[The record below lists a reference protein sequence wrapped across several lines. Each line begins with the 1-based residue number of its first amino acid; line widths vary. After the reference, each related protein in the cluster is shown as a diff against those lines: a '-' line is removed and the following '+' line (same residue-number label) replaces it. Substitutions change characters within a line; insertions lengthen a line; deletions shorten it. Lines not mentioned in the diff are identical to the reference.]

1 MADKLFGNS
10 DKAVSLEDLE
20 GSQTEVSDQELQTG
34 VQDEQQSQPADK
46 GQKPQESSPSD
57 EEAQSIQ
64 DNKEPIEQP
73 STEPKSTEAKEGVET
88 QEPVND
94 PGNPKPTLDIT
105 VLNKQLGREFDSFD
119 SLSKE
124 LERASK
130 VDELEGRVKDYES
143 TKQTEQ
149 ELREKYDILL
159 ERSDPKKFFAN
170 EESLKLEQF
179 KKQNPD
185 KDPSIAQNIFATQ
198 DLDQVDDFEIV
209 KWGEKLDHPR
219 LKSSD
224 DSLRGRLAKRFGE
237 DPDVDMSEWS
247 QSAQDQLLIEADKYR
262 KSFREMKNVEV
273 PEMIDVESIR
283 QQRLQEK
290 QEKEEKVKQDWTSK
304 SKEIKDS
311 VSKLKLE
318 VGSPKEG
325 ESQEYFEWDIS
336 PEQSSMVDGIID
348 QMVSSGMEM
357 NEDNL
362 NTAKEAAFDLMLRQE
377 LPNILSKYKETVV
390 SELESKHL
398 KDTHNPEPLH
408 DTQAPQDDQE
418 RAKKEFQ
425 EWAKRPTTGFSRNPL
440 FHSK

>member
-10 DKAVSLEDLE
+10 GKAVSLEDLE
-20 GSQTEVSDQELQTG
+20 SPQTEVSDQELQTG
-34 VQDEQQSQPADK
+34 AQEDGQQSSQEPE
-46 GQKPQESSPSD
+46 GQSSQGEPQEPV
-57 EEAQSIQ
+57 ENNEHQE
-64 DNKEPIEQP
+64 KP
-73 STEPKSTEAKEGVET
+73 STQPQETEAKEGAEP
-88 QEPVND
+88 QEQSND

-119 SLSKE
+119 SLSQE

-130 VDELEGRVKDYES
+130 VDDLEGKVKDFES
-143 TKQTEQ
+143 VKQTEQ

-159 ERSDPKKFFAN
+159 EQADPKSFFAN
-170 EESLKLEQF
+170 ESSLKLEQF

-185 KDPSIAQNIFATQ
+185 KDPSIAQNIFATE
-198 DLDQVDDFEIV
+198 DLNQVDDFEIV

-224 DSLRGRLAKRFGE
+224 ESLRGRLAKRFGE
-237 DPDVDMSEWS
+237 DPDIDMSEWS

-273 PEMIDVESIR
+273 PETIDVESIR

-290 QEKEEKVKQDWTSK
+290 QEMEAKIKESWASK

-311 VSKLKLE
+311 VSKLKFE

-325 ESQEYFEWDIS
+325 ESQEYFEWDIT
-336 PEQSSMVDGIID
+336 PEQSSMVDGIVD

-357 NEDNL
+357 NEDSL

-390 SELESKHL
+390 SELEAKHL

-408 DTQAPQDDQE
+408 DSQAPQDDQE

-425 EWAKRPTTGFSRNPL
+425 EWAKRPTTGFSRSPL
-440 FHSK
+440 FNNK